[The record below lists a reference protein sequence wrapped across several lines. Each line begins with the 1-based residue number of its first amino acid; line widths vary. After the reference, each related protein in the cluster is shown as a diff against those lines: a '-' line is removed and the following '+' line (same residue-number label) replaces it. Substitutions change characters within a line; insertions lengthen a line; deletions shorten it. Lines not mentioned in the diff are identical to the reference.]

1 MDQWYLQVSSWTRT
15 AVCTVLFAL
24 CTLCPSALGWALTGY
39 SGHFEQQW
47 NWRDSCVLSLT
58 FCVCPRVMQLLLFCG
73 HHPINTAADW
83 WSLQQLSA
91 APWHI
96 LYTQIQMFTNTCSV
110 CCLQRLEDFWVTA
123 THFTWCFG
131 HNNLNLEHDGMKSI
145 TSVQLNKELFWLLKN
160 QVLELE
166 ISQLLLNEICDTC
179 WRKQQI
185 CWIRENKLS
194 TGGRDSEPQLF
205 PALSAPH
212 DSREWQW
219 NNDAEDPRFIL
230 SIQRYSS
237 CTDIR
242 RGIITVSR
250 GLLIGPRHG
259 GPDSSA
265 EAPWEGRSGVKNEGK
280 VWEEC
285 LRQEEQDGEGEGE
298 D

>member
-24 CTLCPSALGWALTGY
+24 CTLCPSALGWTLTGY

-110 CCLQRLEDFWVTA
+110 CCLQCLEDFWVTA

-131 HNNLNLEHDGMKSI
+131 HNNLNLQHDGMKSI
-145 TSVQLNKELFWLLKN
+145 TSVSSLTKNFFDSWKIRSLSWKFHNFCLMKFVTRAGESSRSVESEKINCQQEGGTVNRSYSLLCLPHTTAESGSETMMLRIPDLSSLF
-160 QVLELE
+160 
-166 ISQLLLNEICDTC
+166 
-179 WRKQQI
+179 
-185 CWIRENKLS
+185 
-194 TGGRDSEPQLF
+194 
-205 PALSAPH
+205 SATAAA
-212 DSREWQW
+212 Q
-219 NNDAEDPRFIL
+219 
-230 SIQRYSS
+230 
-237 CTDIR
+237 T
-242 RGIITVSR
+242 
-250 GLLIGPRHG
+250 
-259 GPDSSA
+259 
-265 EAPWEGRSGVKNEGK
+265 
-280 VWEEC
+280 
-285 LRQEEQDGEGEGE
+285 
-298 D
+298 